1 MKQQSEEKRYT
12 KLVISPHID
21 DEVLGCG
28 GILDENTFVLECGV
42 DKFHVVSR
50 KKRIEELENAQKLL
64 GFGFETLTNLVNNYE
79 VPVLIDQLSDT
90 INIIKPEK
98 VFIPYPSY
106 NQDHQTVYKASL
118 IALRPHDINFFVG
131 KVLVYEQPHVFLW
144 DYSYDKDSSF
154 KPNYFVPIDIL
165 KKIEAYECIK
175 SQIRSFRS
183 SKLVKDLAS
192 IRGKQAACEFAEA
205 FQILRWVE

>member
-1 MKQQSEEKRYT
+1 MQSESTYT

-28 GILDENTFVLECGV
+28 GILDGDTFVLECGV

-50 KKRIEELENAQKLL
+50 KNRIEELERMQELL
-64 GFGFETLTNLVNNYE
+64 GFEFEILTNLVNNYE

-90 INIIKPEK
+90 INRVKPEK
-98 VFIPYPSY
+98 IFIPHPSY
-106 NQDHQTVYKASL
+106 NQDHQAVYKASL
-118 IALRPHDINFFVG
+118 IALRPHDINFFVE

-154 KPNYFVPIDIL
+154 KPNYFARIDIEQ
-165 KKIEAYECIK
+165 KVSAYKILE
-175 SQIRSFRS
+175 SQLRSFRDP
-183 SKLVKDLAS
+183 KLVRDLAS
-192 IRGKQAACEFAEA
+192 VRGAQAQCDFAEGYEV
-205 FQILRWVE
+205 LRWVE